1 MDLIKPEMT
10 PKERAKAYAAGDRV
24 DRIPVTF
31 SIGETIPP
39 MYGYDIC
46 DYYFSVDAMVDV
58 ETRVAED
65 FQADNMGIGLGLRTM
80 VEAMGTK
87 MAYPKK
93 SVSYIDKPLIDSLD
107 QVDGLDVVDPLK
119 DGRIPLIIQAFDRL
133 QDRFGDVRNLS
144 SGLAGPFTAAAGLFG
159 TERLLR
165 ATRKDPE
172 GVHKLMC
179 VTTECVV
186 TCAHDLR
193 ERLGIG
199 FMLAEPM
206 ASRDVISKRQFDE
219 FFLPYLHECVERM
232 NAFQGATSLHICGHT
247 SDRWADCVDAGIC
260 AFWMDNKESLASF
273 KRLHGDRVA
282 ISGNVPPVE
291 VLANGTPHDIEQ
303 AIIACLRE
311 GADNPRGYTLCPGC
325 TVPTST
331 PKENIIAFMNAAASF
346 GAGARKGAL
355 PEGLNR

>member
-133 QDRFGDVRNLS
+133 QDLS
-144 SGLAGPFTAAAGLFG
+144 L
-159 TERLLR
+159 
-165 ATRKDPE
+165 
-172 GVHKLMC
+172 
-179 VTTECVV
+179 
-186 TCAHDLR
+186 
-193 ERLGIG
+193 I
-199 FMLAEPM
+199 
-206 ASRDVISKRQFDE
+206 
-219 FFLPYLHECVERM
+219 
-232 NAFQGATSLHICGHT
+232 HI
-247 SDRWADCVDAGIC
+247 
-260 AFWMDNKESLASF
+260 
-273 KRLHGDRVA
+273 
-282 ISGNVPPVE
+282 
-291 VLANGTPHDIEQ
+291 
-303 AIIACLRE
+303 
-311 GADNPRGYTLCPGC
+311 
-325 TVPTST
+325 
-331 PKENIIAFMNAAASF
+331 
-346 GAGARKGAL
+346 
-355 PEGLNR
+355 

>member
-172 GVHKLMC
+172 GVPREKGHGGVSCRCCRHRPSLPDAGLFLSPLSGGPR
-179 VTTECVV
+179 EGS
-186 TCAHDLR
+186 ADRAGR
-193 ERLGIG
+193 ERER
-199 FMLAEPM
+199 A
-206 ASRDVISKRQFDE
+206 DSKR
-219 FFLPYLHECVERM
+219 L
-232 NAFQGATSLHICGHT
+232 
-247 SDRWADCVDAGIC
+247 
-260 AFWMDNKESLASF
+260 
-273 KRLHGDRVA
+273 
-282 ISGNVPPVE
+282 
-291 VLANGTPHDIEQ
+291 
-303 AIIACLRE
+303 
-311 GADNPRGYTLCPGC
+311 
-325 TVPTST
+325 
-331 PKENIIAFMNAAASF
+331 
-346 GAGARKGAL
+346 
-355 PEGLNR
+355 